1 MSECDTCPGD
11 YQRVFPREASTAR
24 RAQDLYLGAKL
35 ALTVQRQYLPAI
47 ALIPQMT
54 VPAGSRAV
62 SITPLRA

>member
-1 MSECDTCPGD
+1 
-11 YQRVFPREASTAR
+11 VFPREASTAR